1 MTTPPTILGALRAAM
16 AAALLFPNL
25 CFGQVTQMLH
35 STPPSPAR
43 DNYTGGIGC
52 QFQVGPT
59 NVIVSHLG
67 VFDIGDDGLNTTHN
81 AGLFNANGSTLLG
94 QVTVPAGTDAYLTN
108 GFRWVPLDPPLLLS
122 SNTTYLVAGIV
133 SASDGDTW
141 QDAFA
146 PTWNPF
152 YVGTTATTTRHAMY
166 GPGGT
171 TAWPPAS
178 FSQNGN
184 NNAYGNV
191 SLAYIEIDQARVG
204 VQQTNVSL
212 SAGQT
217 LSVLGFASGQ
227 PPITYQW
234 YQAPNTPLPGQTSA
248 TLVIPNST
256 TNTSGTYFLTASN
269 ALGGEQSANVTVL
282 VTSFPVGI
290 TKQPTNITVF
300 ANYPVSM
307 SITATGSPPISY
319 QWFRNSS
326 PVPGATASAIA
337 LASANQT
344 NNGDVFSVVVSN
356 FTSGTAYTATSDN
369 ATLTVI
375 PNQAQ
380 PQQILHGYR
389 TNLNQN
395 GFSGMVGGQFTVGNS
410 RVTLTHL
417 GYYAPTNQYTDATH
431 CSLSSD
437 HRVGIFSANG
447 TVLIAY
453 ATVPAG
459 VGNVVNGY
467 IWAQLDSPLVLTNN
481 TQYLLATEVFGGVD
495 PWGDTYAIPDL
506 NPYFATSCAATYWG
520 AAWPGGGASGSFAG
534 QMYSAPNLAV
544 LALSTPSAFVAPAS
558 VTQYVGLNVT
568 LTATVAG
575 QPPVTVQWYKSPS
588 TQLAGQTNLTLN
600 FSNAQLSDSG
610 DYYVIATGPGG
621 SAQSTNATVN
631 IVPDIGPGIDHDI
644 APVSAYAH
652 QTVRLAIGASGTPPL
667 SYQWTF
673 NGNAIAGATTSILTI
688 QDASAA
694 SDGNYQVTITNAWG
708 TTNSSV
714 AALSVTIPAW
724 GSYPSAVTAT
734 NLIAYFRFSDVNSG
748 FGIATNQGS
757 LGLGLDA
764 LYEGGFS
771 GATGPTGF
779 ANFEPDNPAV
789 ALDGF
794 SADLA
799 IPPLG
804 VRVTNATIA
813 AWVYQNDGQ
822 AAIQAANAGIYFHRS
837 SDVFG
842 LSVNPDPATGG
853 ASLRYTWNGA
863 FFNFVSGLVLPTN
876 QWAFIAA
883 VITPTNASLY
893 LQDGAGLK
901 VTNNVATHNPVT
913 FAGTNYVGWDTA
925 GGITGRRWNGS
936 IDELMIFNTALSP
949 VAVNALTLGVPA
961 SATLTLA
968 PSGNNL
974 ILTWPGGTLLE
985 STNVNGPWTPV
996 TGATSP
1002 YPVGPTGAMKFYR
1015 VKLQ

>member
-1 MTTPPTILGALRAAM
+1 
-16 AAALLFPNL
+16 
-25 CFGQVTQMLH
+25 MLH

-67 VFDIGDDGLNTTHN
+67 VFDIGDDGLNGDHN

-94 QVTVPAGTDAYLTN
+94 QVLVPSGTAAYLTN
-108 GFRWVPLDPPLLLS
+108 GFRWMPLDPPLLLS
-122 SNTTYLVAGIV
+122 SNTTYVIASIV
-133 SASDGDTW
+133 VTSDGDTW
-141 QDAFA
+141 QDTFT

-184 NNAYGNV
+184 NNTYGNV
-191 SLAYIEIDQARVG
+191 SLGYIEIDQARVG

-227 PPITYQW
+227 QPITYQW
-234 YQAPNTPLPGQTSA
+234 YQAPNTPLAGQTSA
-248 TLVIPNST
+248 TLVIPNTT

-269 ALGGEQSANVTVL
+269 SLGGEQSANVTVL

-290 TKQPTNITVF
+290 TKQPTNTTVF

-307 SITATGSPPISY
+307 SVTATGSPPISY

-326 PVPGATASAIA
+326 PIPGATTSVIS
-337 LASANQT
+337 LASASQT
-344 NNGDVFSVVVSN
+344 NNGDVYSVVASN
-356 FTSGTAYTATSDN
+356 FTSGTAYTQTSGN
-369 ATLTVI
+369 ATLTVA
-375 PNQAQ
+375 PNLAQ
-380 PQQILHGYR
+380 PQQILHGYK

-395 GFSGMVGGQFTVGNS
+395 SFSGMVGGQFTVGNS
-410 RVTLTHL
+410 RVTVTHL

-431 CSLSSD
+431 CNLSQD
-437 HRVGIFSANG
+437 HRVGIFSGNG
-447 TVLIAY
+447 TVLIGY
-453 ATVPAG
+453 VTVPAG
-459 VGNVVNGY
+459 IGNVVNGY
-467 IWAQLDSPLVLTNN
+467 IWAPLDPPLVLTNN

-544 LALSTPSAFVAPAS
+544 LALSTPSAFVAPTS
-558 VTQYVGLNVT
+558 ITQYVGLNVT

-575 QPPVTVQWYKSPS
+575 QAPVTVQWYKAPS
-588 TQLAGQTNLTLN
+588 TQLTGETNLTLN
-600 FSNAQLSDSG
+600 LTHAQLSDSA

-621 SAQSTNATVN
+621 SAQSANATVS
-631 IVPDIGPGIDHDI
+631 IVPDVGPTIVQDIGS
-644 APVSAYAH
+644 VSPYTH
-652 QTVRLAIGASGTPPL
+652 QTVQFAVTAAGTPPL
-667 SYQWTF
+667 SYQWRF
-673 NGNAIAGATTSILTI
+673 NGNPIAGATSSVLTVP
-688 QDASAA
+688 DVSP
-694 SDGNYQVTITNAWG
+694 SSVGNYQVTITNAWG
-708 TTNSSV
+708 ATNSSV
-714 AALSVTIPAW
+714 AALAVTIPAW
-724 GSYPSAVTAT
+724 GTYPSAVMGT

-757 LGLGLDA
+757 LGLGLDG
-764 LYEGGFS
+764 LYEGGFF
-771 GATGPTGF
+771 GTAGPTGF
-779 ANFEPDNPAV
+779 ANFEPDNQAV

-794 SADLA
+794 SADVA
-799 IPPLG
+799 IPPLA

-822 AAIQAANAGIYFHRS
+822 AQIQAANAGIYFHRS

-842 LSVNPDPATGG
+842 LSVNPDPTTGSP
-853 ASLRYTWNGA
+853 SLRYTWNGT

-876 QWAFIAA
+876 QWALVAV

-893 LQDGAGLK
+893 MQDGTGLK
-901 VTNNVATHNPVT
+901 ATNNAATHNPVT
-913 FAGTNYVGWDTA
+913 FSGTNYVGWDTA
-925 GGITGRRWNGS
+925 GGITGRRWNGWV
-936 IDELMIFNTALSP
+936 DELMIFNTALSP
-949 VAVNALTLGVPA
+949 AAVNALALGVP
-961 SATLTLA
+961 SSTTLTLT

-974 ILTWPGGTLLE
+974 ILTWSGGTLLE
-985 STNVNGPWTPV
+985 STNVTGPWTAV
-996 TGATSP
+996 SGATSP
-1002 YPVGPTGAMKFYR
+1002 YPVNPTGAMKFYR